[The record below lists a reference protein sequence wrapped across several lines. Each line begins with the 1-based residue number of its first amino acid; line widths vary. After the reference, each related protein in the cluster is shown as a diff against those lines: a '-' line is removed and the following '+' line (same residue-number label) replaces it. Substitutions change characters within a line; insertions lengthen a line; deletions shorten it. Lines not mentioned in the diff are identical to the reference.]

1 MVKGAT
7 HKSRFSKKTKVIISI
22 ILLLIVIRIFL
33 PYVVLYFA
41 NERLAKVH
49 GYYGHIDDIDIAL
62 YRGAYGVN
70 DIYLNKVDTVTRKQ
84 TDFFK
89 AENIDLSVEWKAL
102 LGGSIVGELVFNEP
116 NLVFTKDK
124 AELGDVKKDTSDFR
138 KVLKDFMPLKI
149 NRFEI
154 NKGSLHYADH
164 TSKPKVDV
172 SLLEMYVLA
181 TNLTNTTDSKVLLP
195 SMVTASA
202 HAYEGS
208 MVLNM
213 MLNPLETTP
222 TFDLNC
228 EIKNTNLVLLNDF
241 FQAYGKVDVNRGSFG
256 LYTEFASKNGQFSG
270 YVKPIIK
277 DLDVLGPEDR
287 KDTFLQKVWEGL
299 VGTGG
304 VALKNQRK
312 DQIATKVEID
322 GKYKDPKIHS
332 LEAVLKILTNAFI
345 QAINPSIDN
354 QISITSV
361 GVEKKEDKRNIIKRI
376 FKPKK

>member
-1 MVKGAT
+1 MAQTRT
-7 HKSRFSKKTKVIISI
+7 HKSRFSKKTKVIIAI
-22 ILLLIVIRIFL
+22 ILLLIIMRLLL

-41 NERLAKVH
+41 NERLAKVP

-62 YRGAYGVN
+62 YRGAYGIN
-70 DIYLNKVDTVTRKQ
+70 DIYLNKLDTVTQKQ

-102 LGGSIVGELVFNEP
+102 LEGSIVGELEFNVP
-116 NLVFTKDK
+116 KLVFTKDK
-124 AELGDVKKDTSDFR
+124 AELGDVKKDTNDFR

-154 NKGSLHYADH
+154 NDGSLHYADH

-181 TNLTNTTDSKVLLP
+181 TNLTNATDSKVLLP
-195 SMVTASA
+195 SMVTARA

-208 MVLNM
+208 MALNM
-213 MLNPLETTP
+213 KLNPLETTP

-241 FQAYGKVDVNRGSFG
+241 FKAYGKVDVNKGTFG
-256 LYTEFASKNGQFSG
+256 LYTEFASNNGQFSG
-270 YVKPIIK
+270 YVKPVIK
-277 DLDVLGPEDR
+277 DLDVLGPEDK
-287 KDTFLQKVWEGL
+287 KDPFLQKIWEGIF
-299 VGTGG
+299 GTGG
-304 VALKNQRK
+304 VILKNQRT

-332 LEAVLKILTNAFI
+332 FEAVLRILTNAFI
-345 QAINPSIDN
+345 QAISPSIDN
-354 QISITSV
+354 QISITSI
-361 GVEKKEDKRNIIKRI
+361 GVEKKEDKRNIIQKI